1 MDEAVIADP
10 TYLGE
15 IRHFFEPEDIE
26 HMGLLGVDLST
37 YEALKERATSV
48 YFRTKPPNATM
59 PPDPARQ
66 WSEERSETFANWI
79 RNGFPLGEPTPQVPP
94 PVIED
99 AGRVRKDASALDQD
113 EIEALRVAF
122 QGIMD
127 RPPDHPA
134 GYFVLAGKHW
144 FPAPN
149 ECLHHE
155 DRFYPWHRA
164 YIKEFEDAL
173 RSVDGAES
181 VTLPYWDIKQ
191 RPPDFLYEPPF
202 DSYTLPEDIHRRF
215 PAGYQTTR
223 FDPDTI
229 LQNVVDNQIPEI
241 IDYALGQPI
250 WGDFI
255 SYERFGIEA
264 AHDAGHGA
272 TGETLSVPDAASFD
286 PIFWLFHTNWDR
298 LWWQWQQT
306 MNATTL
312 TTFRSTILGST
323 DFLEPPFNDLRP
335 FADTADETIDLAA
348 VGISYGPPAERGP
361 ELAPTVRPALAGSLP
376 AREGIRV
383 QETPQASVRL
393 KDIERLSIPGS
404 FRVILRADGE
414 EIGRRTFFQS
424 SEPVDCT
431 SCREKAKINL
441 DFLVDVDQVLGKALS
456 TSIETITPDPALRG
470 PIPLAATG
478 NPTLNVRLLMERS

>member
-1 MDEAVIADP
+1 MDEGVIANP

-15 IRHFFEPEDIE
+15 IRHFFDPEDID
-26 HMGLLGVDLST
+26 HMGRLGVDLST
-37 YEALKERATSV
+37 YEALRDRATSV
-48 YFRTKPPNATM
+48 YFRTKPPNASM
-59 PPDPARQ
+59 PPDPARH
-66 WSEERSETFANWI
+66 WSVERSETFANWI

-94 PVIED
+94 TEVEHVD
-99 AGRVRKDASALDQD
+99 RVRKDASALDQG
-113 EIEALRVAF
+113 EIESLRVAF

-127 RPPDHPA
+127 RPPDDPA

-173 RSVDGAES
+173 RSVPGAES
-181 VTLPYWDIKQ
+181 VTLPYWDITR
-191 RPPDFLYEPPF
+191 RPPDFLFEPPF
-202 DSYTLPEDIHRRF
+202 DSYTLPEAIHRRF

-223 FDPDTI
+223 FDADTI
-229 LQNVVDNQIPEI
+229 LENVVADEIPDI

-255 SYERFGIEA
+255 SYERRGIEA

-298 LWWQWQQT
+298 LWWQWQET
-306 MNATTL
+306 MDAKTL
-312 TTFRSTILGST
+312 TTFRSTILGSA

-348 VGISYGPPAERGP
+348 MGIAYAPPPEGAR
-361 ELAPTVRPALAGSLP
+361 ELAPRIRRALVGSLP
-376 AREGIRV
+376 AAEAIRV
-383 QETPQASVRL
+383 EESPEASIRL
-393 KDIERLSIPGS
+393 KGIDRLSIPGS
-404 FRVILRADGE
+404 FRAILRADGE

-424 SEPVDCT
+424 TEPGDCS
-431 SCREKAKINL
+431 SCREKAMINL
-441 DFLVDVDQVLGKALS
+441 DFLVNVDQVLGKALS
-456 TSIETITPDPALRG
+456 TSIETIMPDPEFG
-470 PIPLAATG
+470 GMIPLAACG
-478 NPTLNVRLLMERS
+478 NPTLNVRLLMERA